1 MGRGAAGT
9 SNSGGGSPVLAF
21 ARAAWRRD
29 WRALVLL
36 ALAVAIATA
45 FVMTAAIGA
54 RRAASAW
61 GRFARTTESPDVFK
75 DVPVDTS
82 EAALADVRKRPEV
95 RAAALMGFMVVVP
108 EGRVPAD
115 AQPPGAFV
123 GLSSGFG
130 TDLYRPLILR
140 GRAAD
145 LARADEFTINAAMA
159 ALTGLEPGD
168 DVMLV
173 SLPEGV
179 HQPATVV
186 GVHAGPLDVTL
197 NSSQPLALMTPAF
210 GAAWFE
216 KYLEP
221 LPTEFRSN
229 YTTVVMADL
238 HGSEGRADM
247 LAEGFINGQEFGSE
261 AIAGLNA
268 QRTAFTALALAGAAG
283 TLLAVGQAVSR
294 RLRRDA
300 DQLPILTALGLTP
313 RKRQTAIAAA
323 PCAATVLG
331 LAAAPFIAYFASP
344 VVSTGV
350 AHLLEV
356 GRPNV
361 VDLAVMGVGPAL
373 GLVVIAVF
381 AWSAARRADTLPRAP
396 QLHPTP
402 IRLPGPAGL
411 FGGRV
416 AAGWGTPAARMTAR
430 SHLIGVIAGMAVITG
445 VAVWASAAR
454 HVVSTPARYGVTW
467 DVTISQN
474 EEEQFSSDP
483 VAIRS
488 AAERLAAS
496 PDIGSP
502 IARVIAGMH
511 DSGNSEIIEIDRT
524 SGSWWPTI
532 VAGREPAG
540 DNEVT
545 VGMGIPGVGLGDTVE
560 IQGRSLRIVGRH
572 VVVPLSNG
580 GPGMSIAMSAGT
592 VSEQSL
598 NSPRE
603 LLLVDLAP
611 AATLDD
617 VRRLTGEGLAVHAAA
632 EATPG
637 DIANLGRTAGLIQVL
652 LVACVALT
660 LAAFANGLIV
670 ATHTRRRDH
679 ATLRALGA
687 RWRTITGSVAWHGGL
702 VAFLGAGV
710 GIPIGLVI
718 GRTVWR
724 RTASGINAV
733 PDLWRW
739 AIAAAAIAAATLV
752 VGAVVVAAAAAIPGR
767 RPAVRPRE

>member
-1 MGRGAAGT
+1 M
-9 SNSGGGSPVLAF
+9 LAF

-29 WRALVLL
+29 WRALGLL

-45 FVMTAAIGA
+45 FVMTTAIGA

-61 GRFARTTESPDVFK
+61 DRFAQTTESPDVFK
-75 DVPVDTS
+75 DVPVDTA

-95 RAAALMGFMVVVP
+95 RTATLMGFMVVVP
-108 EGRVPAD
+108 EGRVPTD

-123 GLSSGFG
+123 GLSPGFG

-173 SLPEGV
+173 SLPEAV
-179 HQPATVV
+179 HQSATVV

-197 NSSQPLALMTPAF
+197 NSSQPLALLTPAF

-216 KYLEP
+216 KYLDL
-221 LPTEFRSN
+221 LPTEVRSG
-229 YTTVVMADL
+229 YTTVVMAGL
-238 HGSEGRADM
+238 HGSEGRADL
-247 LAEGFINGQEFGSE
+247 LADGFISGREFGSE
-261 AIAGLNA
+261 AIAGLDA

-283 TLLAVGQAVSR
+283 TLLALGQAVSR
-294 RLRRDA
+294 RIRRDA

-323 PCAATVLG
+323 PCAAAVLG

-356 GRPNV
+356 GRPQV
-361 VDLAVMGVGPAL
+361 VDLTVLGVGPAL
-373 GLVVIAVF
+373 GLLVIAVF
-381 AWSAARRADTLPRAP
+381 AWSAASRADALPRAP
-396 QLHPTP
+396 RVHPNP
-402 IRLPGPAGL
+402 IRLPGPSGL

-416 AAGWGTPAARMTAR
+416 AAGWGTSAARTTAR
-430 SHLIGVIAGMAVITG
+430 SHLIGTIAGMAVITG
-445 VAVWASAAR
+445 VAVWAMTAR

-483 VAIRS
+483 VAISS
-488 AAERLAAS
+488 AAERLSAR

-502 IARVIAGMH
+502 VARVIAGMH
-511 DSGNSEIIEIDRT
+511 DSGSSEILEIDRA
-524 SGSWWPTI
+524 SGSWWPEI
-532 VAGREPAG
+532 VAGREPAA
-540 DNEVT
+540 DDEVT
-545 VGMGIPGVGLGDTVE
+545 VGMGMPDVGLGDTVD
-560 IQGRSLRIVGRH
+560 IQGRTLRVVGRH
-572 VVVPLSNG
+572 VVIPLSNG
-580 GPGMSIAMSAGT
+580 GSGMSIAMSAGT
-592 VSEQSL
+592 ISEQSL
-598 NSPRE
+598 NVPDE

-611 AATLDD
+611 DATLDD
-617 VRRLTGEGLAVHAAA
+617 VRRVIGEGLAVRAAA

-637 DIANLGRTAGLIQVL
+637 DIANLGRTSGLIQVL

-670 ATHTRRRDH
+670 STHARRRDY

-687 RWRTITGSVAWHGGL
+687 RWRTVTGSIAWHGGL
-702 VAFLGAGV
+702 VAFLGAAVGV
-710 GIPIGLVI
+710 PIGLVI

-739 AIAAAAIAAATLV
+739 AIAAAAITAATLL
-752 VGAVVVAAAAAIPGR
+752 ACAAVVAAAAAIPGR